1 MKTSHIL
8 HYAFRARDPEN
19 LGRFYADLFEGAYF
33 VHPVMAGVGIVI
45 VKINHPDALFN
56 GLLEFWPWDIVWDG
70 HAAVFRRVKP
80 EPSPTS
86 YGHLAVRVEA
96 GEAEVIAELKRRGIP
111 HRMEARSPTLSIPTI
126 DDPEGNMIELFPR
139 LDHMDF
145 PRAMMVPRDQAAG
158 VLAEMRRR
166 FDVKAKGWPE
176 GQGYSLGF
184 MDG

>member
-8 HYAFRARDPEN
+8 HYAFRARDPAK
-19 LGRFYADLFEGAYF
+19 LGRFYAELFEGDYF

-45 VKINHPDALFN
+45 VKINHPEALFH

-70 HAAVFRRVKP
+70 QAMVFRRVKP

-96 GEAEVIAELKRRGIP
+96 SEAEVIAELVRRGIP

-145 PRAMMVPRDQAAG
+145 PRAMMVAREQAPQ

-166 FDVKAKGWPE
+166 FAAKAQGHPAE
-176 GQGYSLGF
+176 QGYSLGF
-184 MDG
+184 MDS